1 MAGPISPTEST
12 SSTDPRT
19 DDVAL
24 SRRRVRPWR
33 VVAGVLLAL
42 VAVLL
47 VHFLVTNPRLEWD
60 VVAEYLLEPSVLSG
74 LGTTVWLAVAATV
87 IGAVI
92 GAILAAAQMS
102 GFPPVRWAATLYI
115 GVFRG
120 IPPLVQLI
128 FWFNLAYLLPR
139 ISIGV
144 PFGPEFASW
153 DANEVITPVTAAV
166 VGLSLVE
173 SAYMAEI
180 IRGGL
185 LGVEQGQRDAARAM
199 GFTPGQTFFRVVLP
213 QAMRVIIPPGGSQF
227 ISVLK
232 GTALVSVIAMADLLH
247 SVQVVYN
254 RTYEIVP
261 MLIVACLWYL
271 AVVTLFT
278 VGQRW
283 LERHF
288 SRGHTTGGAA
298 RRPKKTSDGAS
309 A

>member
-1 MAGPISPTEST
+1 MP
-12 SSTDPRT
+12 TDPKT

-33 VVAGVLLAL
+33 VVAGAVLAL

-47 VHFLVTNPRLEWD
+47 VHFLVTNPRLEWG
-60 VVAEYLLEPSVLSG
+60 VVAEYLFEPSVLSG

-87 IGAVI
+87 VGAVV
-92 GAILAAAQMS
+92 GAVLAAAQMS
-102 GFPPVRWAATLYI
+102 QFPPVRWAATLYI

-139 ISIGV
+139 ISLGI

-166 VGLSLVE
+166 IGLSLVE

-199 GFTPGQTFFRVVLP
+199 GFTPVQTFFRVVIP
-213 QAMRVIIPPGGSQF
+213 QAMRVIIPPAGSQF

-232 GTALVSVIAMADLLH
+232 GTALVSVIAMSDLLH

-288 SRGHTTGGAA
+288 SRGHTAGGPT
-298 RRPKKTSDGAS
+298 RRPKKTTDGAS

>member
-1 MAGPISPTEST
+1 MAGPIPLTESQ
-12 SSTDPRT
+12 SSTDPRI

-33 VVAGVLLAL
+33 VVAGVVLAV

-47 VHFLVTNPRLEWD
+47 VHFLLTNPRLEWD
-60 VVAEYLLEPSVLSG
+60 VVAEYLFEPSVLSG

-87 IGAVI
+87 VGAVV
-92 GAILAAAQMS
+92 GAALAAAQMS
-102 GFPPVRWAATLYI
+102 AFPPVRWAATLYI

-139 ISIGV
+139 ISIGI

-153 DANEVITPVTAAV
+153 DANELITPVTAAV
-166 VGLSLVE
+166 IGLSLVE

-261 MLIVACLWYL
+261 LLIVACLWYL

-288 SRGHTTGGAA
+288 SRGHTTGGAV